1 MLNTHELFTIINNAW
16 LPIAK
21 MKVNF
26 QKIKFEQF
34 FSVLIT
40 QCPYKLQRRQY
51 TLRL

>member
-1 MLNTHELFTIINNAW
+1 MSVKRKYFLYTLKKMLNTHELFTIINNAW

-34 FSVLIT
+34 FQS
-40 QCPYKLQRRQY
+40 
-51 TLRL
+51 